1 MSRNNTSIIL
11 FLLFTFF
18 MLYVG
23 LWSELA
29 GRIKFNQWDIIGTGA
44 KGRVTNHNLY
54 SNFYLIG
61 LALIMVIVFF
71 RKALK
76 ILNYI
81 KKNVCTNLRFMLLF

>member
-1 MSRNNTSIIL
+1 MKIKPWLLLIIIYT
-11 FLLFTFF
+11 LLL
-18 MLYVG
+18 LYAG

-29 GRIKFNQWDIIGTGA
+29 GRIKYNQWDIIGIGA

-54 SNFYLIG
+54 SNFYLLG
-61 LALIMVIVFF
+61 LVLIMAIVFF

-81 KKNVCTNLRFMLLF
+81 KK